1 MNADQFN
8 ALYPVGTLVFAYP
21 GFRPEDASDARRLV
35 TRTRTAAQLSPSG
48 DPVVWVEG
56 EGSYICLTH
65 VDPVPE
71 DVWEAARAAEKPA
84 EPEATPT
91 PTRLTPEREA
101 EIAERTPK
109 RAAALTAWI
118 DKFSPFAEGQRA
130 LENAETVL
138 EEDVPALLAELAAVR
153 AERDRARAALSEA
166 CDQVAELESDLGGAM
181 ARIAELE
188 RPAIEA
194 KRNEIRQSFTE
205 LIAAAEEAKD
215 FEGAFDVQCRLRE
228 REEQWKREDGAVAS

>member
-71 DVWEAARAAEKPA
+71 DVWEEARAAEKLAEPSPA
-84 EPEATPT
+84 EVPVRLDDQRLAEA
-91 PTRLTPEREA
+91 L
-101 EIAERTPK
+101 
-109 RAAALTAWI
+109 AAYEGHPDLG
-118 DKFSPFAEGQRA
+118 FACCSA
-130 LENAETVL
+130 HAVAAH
-138 EEDVPALLAELAAVR
+138 VPVLLAELAAVR
-153 AERDRARAALSEA
+153 AERDQARAELAGEA
-166 CDQVAELESDLGGAM
+166 ATGFFQTGHTYARWHHSRRIEFHVVHVATAPDCDFPTAFGWRKDPEFAVMLPMDSDDLDGWTD
-181 ARIAELE
+181 IT
-188 RPAIEA
+188 PQP
-194 KRNEIRQSFTE
+194 NPT
-205 LIAAAEEAKD
+205 AEEA
-215 FEGAFDVQCRLRE
+215 
-228 REEQWKREDGAVAS
+228 S